1 MVLRTNG
8 AVMTQWFGK
17 LSFVIS
23 AHSGKDFLQH
33 FCGLLYTQRI
43 VNI

>member
-17 LSFVIS
+17 LSFIIS
-23 AHSGKDFLQH
+23 AQSGKDCLQNS
-33 FCGLLYTQRI
+33 CGLLYTQRI